1 MFGKSTELER
11 ELIELIETSIVERE
25 AALCSS

>member
-11 ELIELIETSIVERE
+11 ELIELIEASIAERE
-25 AALCSS
+25 AALCQS